1 MDGQGGGIDKY
12 LLNFLDNVHDDNI
25 RIDFLT
31 NEIDPNLQKY
41 LKKYQS
47 RIFAIANLKHP
58 VKQYRQ
64 VLKILE
70 NTEYDIVYLNISTAI
85 DCVAAWAAKKQ
96 KIKHIFL
103 HSHSSGNDCDNTIK
117 RTIFNMIHWI
127 CRCSF
132 YKAGTEYYGCSK
144 KAGLWMFPKK
154 IVESQKFHTVFNA
167 VDMEKFSFSPTVRD
181 EVRKQLNLENKFVV
195 GHVGNFVYQKNHY
208 YLIDIFAKI
217 KENYPEAV
225 LLLAGTGERFETV
238 RKVVK
243 EKGLENNVKMLGF
256 CKDVHRLFQAMDF
269 FLLPSYFEGLP
280 TVGVEAQCAGLPCV
294 MSDTITDEAK
304 ITENCWFLPLKDS
317 PENGAVSFW
326 HIKKQTEKIFTG
338 LEVRKTTAWKN

>member
-1 MDGQGGGIDKY
+1 
-12 LLNFLDNVHDDNI
+12 
-25 RIDFLT
+25 
-31 NEIDPNLQKY
+31 
-41 LKKYQS
+41 
-47 RIFAIANLKHP
+47 
-58 VKQYRQ
+58 
-64 VLKILE
+64 
-70 NTEYDIVYLNISTAI
+70 
-85 DCVAAWAAKKQ
+85 
-96 KIKHIFL
+96 
-103 HSHSSGNDCDNTIK
+103 
-117 RTIFNMIHWI
+117 
-127 CRCSF
+127 
-132 YKAGTEYYGCSK
+132 
-144 KAGLWMFPKK
+144 MFPKK

-317 PENGAVSFW
+317 PEKWSRFILAHKEADRENIHWIGSKKNYSLEEL
-326 HIKKQTEKIFTG
+326 KKQQIKL
-338 LEVRKTTAWKN
+338 LER